1 MLFRIQSYL
10 QFIWHSKN
18 EHGVHSPFVFL
29 LLTQGLYNKK
39 IKLPVAALSS
49 YKGVNSKKS
58 RLLFK
63 IVRYFIPKSILIV
76 GATTFEKEVIALANL
91 KAKIDIDIDIEI
103 EIDIDNA
110 IYNCIYFSSIGINS
124 LTNETIEQLV
134 LTIENDSFWILD
146 NIHANAAVEALWQTL
161 KQNPK
166 VTVTI
171 DTYHFGLVFFRR
183 EQVEQHFI
191 IRA

>member
-10 QFIWHSKN
+10 QFLWHSKN

-29 LLTQGLYNKK
+29 LLTQGLYNRK
-39 IKLPVAALSS
+39 IKLPVAALST

-63 IVRYFIPKSILIV
+63 IVRYFSPKSILIV
-76 GATTFEKEVIALANL
+76 GDTTFEKEVITLANP
-91 KAKIDIDIDIEI
+91 KSNIDIE
-103 EIDIDNA
+103 NA
-110 IYNCIYFSSIGINS
+110 IYNCIYFSSIPTNS
-124 LTNETIEQLV
+124 ITKETVEQLI
-134 LTIENDSFWILD
+134 LRTENDSFWILED
-146 NIHANAAVEALWQTL
+146 IHANPDSEALWQTL
-161 KQNPK
+161 QQNPK

-171 DTYHFGLVFFRR
+171 DTYHFGLVFFRK
-183 EQVEQHFI
+183 EQAKEHFI

>member
-1 MLFRIQSYL
+1 MLFLIKSYL
-10 QFIWHSKN
+10 QFLWHSKN

-39 IKLPVAALSS
+39 IKLPDADLST

-63 IVRYFIPKSILIV
+63 IVHYFSPKSILIV
-76 GATTFEKEVIALANL
+76 GDITFEKEVIALANP
-91 KAKIDIDIDIEI
+91 KAKIDIDID
-103 EIDIDNA
+103 IDIDNA
-110 IYNCIYFSSIGINS
+110 IYNCIYFSSIPTNS
-124 LTNETIEQLV
+124 ITNETIEQLV
-134 LTIENDSFWILD
+134 STIENDSFWILED
-146 NIHANAAVEALWQTL
+146 IHANPAAEAIWQTL

-183 EQVEQHFI
+183 EQVKEHFI

>member
-10 QFIWHSKN
+10 QFLWHSKN

-29 LLTQGLYNKK
+29 LLTQGLYNRK
-39 IKLPVAALSS
+39 IKLPVADLST

-63 IVRYFIPKSILIV
+63 IVRYFSPKSILIV
-76 GATTFEKEVIALANL
+76 GDTTFEKEVITLANP
-91 KAKIDIDIDIEI
+91 KSNIDIE
-103 EIDIDNA
+103 NA
-110 IYNCIYFSSIGINS
+110 IYNCIYFSSIPTNS
-124 LTNETIEQLV
+124 ITNETVEQLI
-134 LTIENDSFWILD
+134 LTVENDSFWILED
-146 NIHANAAVEALWQTL
+146 IHANTAAEALWETL

-171 DTYHFGLVFFRR
+171 DTYHFGLVFFRK
-183 EQVEQHFI
+183 EQAKEHFI

>member
-10 QFIWHSKN
+10 QFLWHSKN

-29 LLTQGLYNKK
+29 LLTQGLYNRK
-39 IKLPVAALSS
+39 IKLPVAALST

-63 IVRYFIPKSILIV
+63 IVHYFSPKSILIV
-76 GATTFEKEVIALANL
+76 GDTTFEKEVMALANP
-91 KAKIDIDIDIEI
+91 KSNIDIDFE
-103 EIDIDNA
+103 NA
-110 IYNCIYFSSIGINS
+110 IYNCIYFSSIIKNS
-124 LTNETIEQLV
+124 ITNERIEQMLN
-134 LTIENDSFWILD
+134 TTENDSFWILED
-146 NIHANAAVEALWQTL
+146 IHANPDAEAHWETL

-171 DTYHFGLVFFRR
+171 DIYHFGLVFFRK
-183 EQVEQHFI
+183 EQAKEHFI

>member
-10 QFIWHSKN
+10 QFLWHSKN

-29 LLTQGLYNKK
+29 LLTQGLYNRK
-39 IKLPVAALSS
+39 IKLPVADLST

-63 IVRYFIPKSILIV
+63 IVHYFSPKSILIV
-76 GATTFEKEVIALANL
+76 GDTTFEKEVMALANP
-91 KAKIDIDIDIEI
+91 KSNIDIE
-103 EIDIDNA
+103 NA
-110 IYNCIYFSSIGINS
+110 IYNCIYFSSIPTNS
-124 LTNETIEQLV
+124 ITNETVEQLI
-134 LTIENDSFWILD
+134 LTVENDSFWILED
-146 NIHANAAVEALWQTL
+146 IHANAAAEALWETL

-171 DTYHFGLVFFRR
+171 DTYHFGLVFFRK
-183 EQVEQHFI
+183 EQAKEHFI

>member
-1 MLFRIQSYL
+1 MRFRIQSYL
-10 QFIWHSKN
+10 QFLWHSKN

-39 IKLPVAALSS
+39 IKLPVANLST

-63 IVRYFIPKSILIV
+63 IVHYFSPKSILIV
-76 GATTFEKEVIALANL
+76 GDTTFEKEVMALANP
-91 KAKIDIDIDIEI
+91 KSNIDIES
-103 EIDIDNA
+103 A
-110 IYNCIYFSSIGINS
+110 IYNCIYFSSITKNS
-124 LTNETIEQLV
+124 ITTETVEQLI
-134 LTIENDSFWILD
+134 LTIENDSFWILED
-146 NIHANAAVEALWQTL
+146 IHANAGTEALWQTL

-183 EQVEQHFI
+183 EQVKEHFI

>member
-1 MLFRIQSYL
+1 MRFRIQSYL
-10 QFIWHSKN
+10 QFLWHSKN

-39 IKLPVAALSS
+39 IKLPDAALSTS
-49 YKGVNSKKS
+49 KGVNSKKS

-63 IVRYFIPKSILIV
+63 IVHYFSPKSILIV
-76 GATTFEKEVIALANL
+76 GDTTFEKEVIALSNP
-91 KAKIDIDIDIEI
+91 KATID
-103 EIDIDNA
+103 IDIDNA

-124 LTNETIEQLV
+124 ITTETVEQLI
-134 LTIENDSFWILD
+134 LTIENDSFWILED
-146 NIHANAAVEALWQTL
+146 IHANAAAEALWQTL
-161 KQNPK
+161 QQNPK

-183 EQVEQHFI
+183 EQVKEHFI

>member
-1 MLFRIQSYL
+1 MIFRISSYL
-10 QFIWHSKN
+10 QFLWHSKN

-39 IKLPVAALSS
+39 IKLPVADLST

-58 RLLFK
+58 RLLSK
-63 IVRYFIPKSILIV
+63 IVRYFSPKSILIV
-76 GATTFEKEVIALANL
+76 GDTTFEKEVMALANPKSTINIAL
-91 KAKIDIDIDIEI
+91 DS
-103 EIDIDNA
+103 A

-124 LTNETIEQLV
+124 ITNETIKQLV
-134 LTIENDSFWILD
+134 LTVENDSFWILED
-146 NIHANAAVEALWQTL
+146 IHANAATEALWQTL
-161 KQNPK
+161 QQNPK

-183 EQVEQHFI
+183 EQAKEHFI

>member
-1 MLFRIQSYL
+1 
-10 QFIWHSKN
+10 
-18 EHGVHSPFVFL
+18 

-39 IKLPVAALSS
+39 IKLPDAALSTD
-49 YKGVNSKKS
+49 KGVNSKKS

-63 IVRYFIPKSILIV
+63 IVHYFSPKSILIV
-76 GATTFEKEVIALANL
+76 GATTFEKEVTSLANP
-91 KAKIDIDIDIEI
+91 KAKID
-103 EIDIDNA
+103 IDIDNA
-110 IYNCIYFSSIGINS
+110 IYNCIYFSSIPTNS
-124 LTNETIEQLV
+124 ITNETIEQLV
-134 LTIENDSFWILD
+134 STIENDSFWILED
-146 NIHANAAVEALWQTL
+146 IHANPAAEAIWQIL

-183 EQVEQHFI
+183 EQVKEHFI